1 MNRCR
6 SIFSLSDIRYL
17 FAILFIIPFCFVL
30 LLACSDEKK
39 NDIYEKVDSIKV
51 AQAFKFCKKN
61 GYDTSTVFFV
71 DMSIHSGKNR
81 FFVWN
86 FKTKKVTF
94 EGLCCHGAG
103 KESTGSTP
111 VFSNENG
118 SNCTSLGK
126 YKVGI
131 RSSSNWGIHTH
142 YKLHGLESSNSNAY
156 NRIVVLHS
164 HDPVPETE
172 IYPFHLS
179 MGWSLGCP
187 VVSNKLMRRLD
198 GVLKNKNKPTLLW
211 IYK

>member
-1 MNRCR
+1 MNRYR
-6 SIFSLSDIRYL
+6 IDFRLSHIHHS
-17 FAILFIIPFCFVL
+17 FTMLFIIFFCFVL
-30 LLACSDEKK
+30 LSACSDEKK
-39 NDIYEKVDSIKV
+39 NTVYEKVDSSKV

-61 GYDTSTVFFV
+61 GYDTSTCFFI

-86 FKTKKVTF
+86 FKTKKIAY
-94 EGLCCHGAG
+94 EGLCCHGVG
-103 KESTGSTP
+103 KGSTTSTP

-131 RSSSNWGIHTH
+131 RSYSNWGIHAH

-156 NRIVVLHS
+156 SRIVVLHS
-164 HDPVPETE
+164 HDPVSETE

-187 VVSNKLMRRLD
+187 VVSNKFMRRLD
-198 GVLKNKNKPTLLW
+198 GLLKNKKKPTLLW